1 MRNIV
6 LARIDDRLIHGQ
18 IVTSWC
24 KSTSANGI
32 LIADDSLSKDTFTQR
47 LLKAAAPPDVTVVIH
62 DVTGAAAF
70 LSEEGAPGERWILL
84 TKAPEAME
92 RLLDAGIR
100 MTKIILGGMGM
111 KAGRTR
117 FNKNVSASPEETAC
131 MKRLVERGIDMQY
144 QLVPRELPVNI
155 KKLLWED

>member
-32 LIADDSLSKDTFTQR
+32 LIADDGLSKDSFTQR
-47 LLKAAAPPDVTVVIH
+47 ILKAAAPPDVTVAIH
-62 DVTGAAAF
+62 GVSAAAAF
-70 LSEEGAPGERWILL
+70 LAEEGDSRERWILL

-92 RLLDAGIR
+92 RLLDAGIPLS
-100 MTKIILGGMGM
+100 KIILGGMGM

>member
-32 LIADDSLSKDTFTQR
+32 LIADDGLSKDNFTQR

-62 DVTGAAAF
+62 DVPAAAAF
-70 LSEEGAPGERWILL
+70 LTEEGAPGERWILL

-92 RLLDAGIR
+92 RLLDAGVA

-111 KAGRTR
+111 KTGRTR
-117 FNKNVSASPEETAC
+117 FNKNVSASPEEAAC